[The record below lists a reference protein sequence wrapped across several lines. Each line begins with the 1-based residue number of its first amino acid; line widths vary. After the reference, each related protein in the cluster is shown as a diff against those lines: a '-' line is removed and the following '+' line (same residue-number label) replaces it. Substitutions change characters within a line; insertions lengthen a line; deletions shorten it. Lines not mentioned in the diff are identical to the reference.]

1 MKKEAFEEISQL
13 ITAFQQNL
21 QEYLPAFETEIN
33 TIISEKSQD
42 KNQIENTLET
52 LLCLTAHGVGDPLFI
67 QLLDY
72 YKTVDAEDADFY
84 WDEYDGENDDIVR

>member
-13 ITAFQQNL
+13 ITTFQQNL
-21 QEYLPAFETEIN
+21 QSYLPALETEIN
-33 TIISEKSQD
+33 TVISEKSQN

-52 LLCLTAHGVGDPLFI
+52 LLSLTTNGVADQLFI

-72 YKTVDAEDADFY
+72 YKTVDAEGAEFY
-84 WDEYDGENDDIVR
+84 WEEYDGEEGEE

>member
-21 QEYLPAFETEIN
+21 QEYLPAFEPEIN

-52 LLCLTAHGVGDPLFI
+52 LLSLTAHGVADHLFI
-67 QLLDY
+67 QLLD
-72 YKTVDAEDADFY
+72 
-84 WDEYDGENDDIVR
+84 

>member
-52 LLCLTAHGVGDPLFI
+52 LLSLTAHGVADHLFI

-72 YKTVDAEDADFY
+72 YKTVDAVGAEFY
-84 WDEYDGENDDIVR
+84 WDEYDEMKK

>member
-1 MKKEAFEEISQL
+1 MKKEALEEISQL

-21 QEYLPAFETEIN
+21 QSYLPALETEIN
-33 TIISEKSQD
+33 TIISEKSQN

-52 LLCLTAHGVGDPLFI
+52 LLSLTTNGVADQLFI

-72 YKTVDAEDADFY
+72 YKTVDAEGAEFY
-84 WDEYDGENDDIVR
+84 WEEYDGEEGEE